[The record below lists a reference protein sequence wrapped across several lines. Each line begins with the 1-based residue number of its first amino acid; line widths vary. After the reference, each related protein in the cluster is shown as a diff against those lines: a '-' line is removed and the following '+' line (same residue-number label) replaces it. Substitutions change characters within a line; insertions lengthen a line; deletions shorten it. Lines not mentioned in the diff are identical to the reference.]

1 MVELIKLH
9 HTKRKGKEFM
19 KVTVKELKKQ
29 LEYLE
34 NLGYGEFEIYH
45 GSANDD
51 LVEPMEKGLWDSDT
65 KLKIIL
71 LA

>member
-1 MVELIKLH
+1 
-9 HTKRKGKEFM
+9 M